1 MATTLDVAPGAARK
15 SRVTKK
21 SPTLEQIQDR
31 AYEIYL
37 ERCGA
42 PGNPIQDWLRA
53 EQELLAG
60 SPTKARKSSKT
71 AK

>member
-1 MATTLDVAPGAARK
+1 MATTLDAASGAARK

-21 SPTLEQIQDR
+21 SPTLEQIQNR

-37 ERCGA
+37 ERRGG

-60 SPTKARKSSKT
+60 SPAKARKSSKA